1 MHSLCQCVYNVNIT
15 MPKKTRKEKIIAQ
28 YRKKLKL
35 LNQQNNQS
43 LIENKLLEKKP
54 EIKKIEKNNNLNKN
68 NSSDNKYFVNDLKKS
83 LIITFLIIA
92 LEISLYFANL
102 IK

>member
-1 MHSLCQCVYNVNIT
+1 

-43 LIENKLLEKKP
+43 LIENKLLEKK
-54 EIKKIEKNNNLNKN
+54 
-68 NSSDNKYFVNDLKKS
+68 
-83 LIITFLIIA
+83 T
-92 LEISLYFANL
+92 
-102 IK
+102 

>member
-1 MHSLCQCVYNVNIT
+1 

>member
-1 MHSLCQCVYNVNIT
+1 

-28 YRKKLKL
+28 YRKKIKL
-35 LNQQNNQS
+35 LNQQTNHS
-43 LIENKLLEKKP
+43 LTEKKLLEKQHNV
-54 EIKKIEKNNNLNKN
+54 KKIEENNNLNKN
-68 NSSDNKYFVNDLKKS
+68 NSSDNKYFFNDLKKS

>member
-1 MHSLCQCVYNVNIT
+1 

-28 YRKKLKL
+28 YRKKIKL
-35 LNQQNNQS
+35 LDQQNNYS
-43 LIENKLLEKKP
+43 LIEKKSLEKQP
-54 EIKKIEKNNNLNKN
+54 DIKKIEENNNLNKN
-68 NSSDNKYFVNDLKKS
+68 NSSDNKYFFNDLKKS